1 MDLDWKIVFPS
12 ILLVEFIQFNKI
24 KRRWTCKYKHKHR
37 YTYARFCEKN
47 YKKNGKKSFQSVLE
61 KRNFEY
67 YIELF
72 WKRTKLLRKEST
84 FFITVKI
91 LYYIEGTW
99 TQKWKKLY
107 EMRFDE
113 YGNID
118 RKEREKFIKKNFS
131 ELTIFKNL
139 QLLKLDDLYFPSDP
153 KFLYLT
159 TMSFMIQF
167 N

>member
-1 MDLDWKIVFPS
+1 
-12 ILLVEFIQFNKI
+12 
-24 KRRWTCKYKHKHR
+24 
-37 YTYARFCEKN
+37 
-47 YKKNGKKSFQSVLE
+47 
-61 KRNFEY
+61 
-67 YIELF
+67 
-72 WKRTKLLRKEST
+72 
-84 FFITVKI
+84 
-91 LYYIEGTW
+91 
-99 TQKWKKLY
+99 
-107 EMRFDE
+107 MRFDE

-153 KFLYLT
+153 KFLYPT